1 MQAKCLAT
9 FKIYTPQKDIKK
21 MNKIQHY
28 LLLSV
33 LLLTLSGCLTQS
45 TRQGQVGIERKQLLL
60 VSDQQMIQGAQQ
72 AYAEIINDAKEEKNL
87 NTNKAMLRRI
97 RTIANRLIAQ
107 VGVFRTDAKNW
118 AWESNL
124 IESDTLNA
132 WCMPGGK
139 IMFYSGII
147 TRLKLNDDEIA
158 AIMGHEIS
166 HALREHG
173 RERASQQLL
182 SRASLNLFSSLTG
195 VKGGGLDLTNLVL
208 NTTILLPNSR
218 THETEADR
226 MGVELAAR
234 AGYDPRY
241 AANVWRKM
249 SRERKTRSVEILS
262 THPSNES
269 RITDLENYGNRVLP
283 LYEKSKS

>member
-1 MQAKCLAT
+1 MK
-9 FKIYTPQKDIKK
+9 
-21 MNKIQHY
+21 KIQHY
-28 LLLSV
+28 LLLSA
-33 LLLTLSGCLTQS
+33 LLVSLSGCLTQS
-45 TRQGQVGIERKQLLL
+45 TKQGQVGIERKQLLL
-60 VSDQQMIQGAQQ
+60 VSDQQMTQGAKQ
-72 AYAEIINDAKEEKNL
+72 AYSEVISDAKEEKNL
-87 NTNKAMLRRI
+87 NTNKVMLRRV

-107 VGVFRTDAKNW
+107 VGVFRADAKDW
-118 AWESNL
+118 AWEANV
-124 IESDTLNA
+124 IESDKINA

-147 TRLKLNDDEIA
+147 TKLELNDDEIA
-158 AIMGHEIS
+158 AIMGHEIA

-182 SRASLNLFSSLTG
+182 SKIGIDLFSSLTG
-195 VKGGGLDLTNLVL
+195 VKGSGLDLTNLVL
-208 NTTILLPNSR
+208 KTTVLLPNSR

-241 AANVWRKM
+241 GANVWRKM
-249 SRERKTRSVEILS
+249 SKQKKTKGIEMLS

-269 RITDLENYGNRVLP
+269 RIADLEDYSNRVLH
-283 LYEKSKS
+283 LYQKAKS